1 MSEADPLRWEAA
13 ARPRAAA
20 SAFLA
25 GLLTI
30 AGSGILLSAGSADS
44 KDTTSQLLF
53 VHAHASAFRASGVLI
68 GLGALA
74 MAYPL
79 YVLYR
84 AARARRPQLPP
95 AVGVLTLLAPILTCV
110 YQLAFQFLLIDRAN
124 HFATRT
130 DTTYEAAKRLIDHG
144 VLPIIRILGV
154 PAQLAM
160 GFAFVFV
167 CLNAMRAGL
176 LTRFMGYIG
185 IITGVLFVIPL
196 GPLPVI
202 QAFWLIALAFLLF
215 GRWPNPLP
223 AWHTGRAEPWPTQ
236 QQMREARQ
244 ERAGGPAGAEPAP
257 EVVEGG
263 EAVAA
268 GPAHTTHPASKKRK
282 RKKRR

>member
-1 MSEADPLRWEAA
+1 
-13 ARPRAAA
+13 
-20 SAFLA
+20 
-25 GLLTI
+25 
-30 AGSGILLSAGSADS
+30 
-44 KDTTSQLLF
+44 
-53 VHAHASAFRASGVLI
+53 
-68 GLGALA
+68 

-84 AARARRPQLPP
+84 AARVRRPQLPP

-110 YQLAFQFLLIDRAN
+110 YQVAFQFLLIDRAT

-196 GPLPVI
+196 GPLAGHPGLLADRARVPPVRPLA
-202 QAFWLIALAFLLF
+202 QPAARVAHRAGRALAHPAADARGAPGAR
-215 GRWPNPLP
+215 GRPG
-223 AWHTGRAEPWPTQ
+223 GR
-236 QQMREARQ
+236 RARA
-244 ERAGGPAGAEPAP
+244 RGRGGRGGGGRRPGPHHAPAP
-257 EVVEGG
+257 PRS
-263 EAVAA
+263 ASARSAA
-268 GPAHTTHPASKKRK
+268 ESQVTGPSALAGMLSDRLRRLGDPRLRADSSGKLVGRRK
-282 RKKRR
+282 VDRVPPRRA